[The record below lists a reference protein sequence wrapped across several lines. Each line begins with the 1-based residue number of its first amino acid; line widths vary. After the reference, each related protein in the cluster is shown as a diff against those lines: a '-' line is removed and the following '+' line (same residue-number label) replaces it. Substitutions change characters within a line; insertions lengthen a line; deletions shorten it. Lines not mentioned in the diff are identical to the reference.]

1 MPEIEKLIRRLAELL
16 PNMGTFNV
24 QLMMSERGPVPFEF
38 NARFSGTTPIRAHFG
53 FNEPDM
59 TLRSYYLGQKINPP
73 TIRQGVALRY
83 VEEIFV
89 DGVSV
94 EALHE
99 PLPRGVIHN
108 WF

>member
-1 MPEIEKLIRRLAELL
+1 MAATAESADKPLASYNLFDPALQE
-16 PNMGTFNV
+16 
-24 QLMMSERGPVPFEF
+24 SPFEF